1 MALTQQLAR
10 VPPRY
15 LEQCREAARTSPAGD
30 PRWDPP
36 AHDTLNLGWGIWGIW
51 ELLGFYERMRPDA
64 RHLPVLRRAVGGDS
78 ASGVSFLDH
87 AAVYDGFGAPP
98 ALLTPAA
105 VRRVAGELAVMDIG
119 PLLETLPAYRAA
131 GGFSRFAGDPRAYL
145 VGRFTLLRGF
155 YAAAGERGMAVLTWI
170 D

>member
-1 MALTQQLAR
+1 MALTQQLTR

-36 AHDTLNLGWGIWGIW
+36 AHDTLDLGRGIR
-51 ELLGFYERMRPDA
+51 ELLWFYERMRPDA
-64 RHLPVLRRAVGGDS
+64 RRLPVLRRAVGGDS
-78 ASGVSFLDH
+78 ESGVSFLDH

-105 VRRVAGELAVMDIG
+105 ARRVAGELAVMDVG

-145 VGRFTLLRGF
+145 VGHFTILREF
-155 YAAAGERGMAVLTWI
+155 HAAAGERGMAVVTWI